1 MQVARTSIAVA
12 LLGFLACGAKVNA
25 LTIHFLQGGWVE
37 STEYTLPD
45 LVDLS
50 VSLGQTD
57 PRASREILLA
67 IATKNY
73 AKDRRFVC
81 FENPPLELGD
91 EAFWYVDREEVT
103 KEKLLTILQALYAK
117 APFEKTAIEALMR
130 TYHRLE
136 RSEKKR
142 RKVTNN
148 WLEYAAEEIAR
159 RDLNVVIIPPW
170 DTGSEQP

>member
-12 LLGFLACGAKVNA
+12 FLGFFACGAKVNA
-25 LTIHFLQGGWVE
+25 LPIHFLQGGWVE

-57 PRASREILLA
+57 PRASREILVA
-67 IATKNY
+67 IATKKY

-81 FENPPLELGD
+81 FDNPPLEMGD
-91 EAFWYVDREEVT
+91 ETFWYVDREDVT

-117 APFEKTAIEALMR
+117 APLEKGAIEALMR

-136 RSEKKR
+136 RAEKKR
-142 RKVTNN
+142 RKIRDN
-148 WLEYAAEEIAR
+148 WLEYAADEIAR
-159 RDLNVVIIPPW
+159 RDLNVVIIPAW
-170 DTGSEQP
+170 DMRAEQP